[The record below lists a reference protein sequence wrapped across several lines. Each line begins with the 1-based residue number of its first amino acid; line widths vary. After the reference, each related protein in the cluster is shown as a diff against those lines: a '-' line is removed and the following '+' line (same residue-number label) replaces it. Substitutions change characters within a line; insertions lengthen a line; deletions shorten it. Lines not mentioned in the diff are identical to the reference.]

1 MFSAYEPLENVLVL
15 ARSRTGAKAD
25 PLFKWCPR
33 HWLGWG
39 WGITEG
45 YSVSRSKK
53 EHFPLS
59 LELASTNQTSLYFCA
74 SRSGIASCSLHKKG
88 SRKREQAP
96 PLGGPTQPGRQT
108 SPPSETPGVLPCLP
122 SFGESEQGSPLA
134 TCPPL
139 TSGTHELFKVQAG
152 HAPCVKSS
160 TKGKEFLS

>member
-74 SRSGIASCSLHKKG
+74 SRKSILAALNSLSDLSSPILKLLHKTAWG
-88 SRKREQAP
+88 SLNTRQEFSREKKN
-96 PLGGPTQPGRQT
+96 L
-108 SPPSETPGVLPCLP
+108 
-122 SFGESEQGSPLA
+122 
-134 TCPPL
+134 
-139 TSGTHELFKVQAG
+139 
-152 HAPCVKSS
+152 
-160 TKGKEFLS
+160 